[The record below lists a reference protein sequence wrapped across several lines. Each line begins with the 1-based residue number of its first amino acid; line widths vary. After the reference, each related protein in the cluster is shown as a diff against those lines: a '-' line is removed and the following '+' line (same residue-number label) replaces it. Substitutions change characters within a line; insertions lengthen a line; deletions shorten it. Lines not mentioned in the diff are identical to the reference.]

1 MRDERGISSLALV
14 LLLLVLGSLM
24 LNGLN
29 QRQRTHTQRITSE
42 SRAMRNLADAHS
54 ALGWGRMQAWQ
65 MQPAVQ
71 CRAHRSQPWRVCLR
85 IFADRTLLLIAA
97 SGSEILWRSGAIGE
111 SGVTFSPHG
120 WSDFCPLKE
129 IRQCQ
134 MP

>member
-42 SRAMRNLADAHS
+42 SRAMRNLAEAHS
-54 ALGWGRMQAWQ
+54 ALEWGRMQAWQ

-71 CRAHRSQPWRVCLR
+71 CRAHHSQPWRVCLR

-97 SGSEILWRSGAIGE
+97 SGSETLWRSGAIGE

-120 WSDFCPLKE
+120 WSDFCPFKE
-129 IRQCQ
+129 ISQCQ

>member
-1 MRDERGISSLALV
+1 MRGERGISSLALV

-54 ALGWGRMQAWQ
+54 ALEWGRVQAWQ
-65 MQPAVQ
+65 IQPAVQ
-71 CRAHRSQPWRVCLR
+71 CREHHRQPWRVCLR
-85 IFADRTLLLIAA
+85 IFADRTLVLIAA
-97 SGSEILWRSGAIGE
+97 SGSETLWRSGATGE
-111 SGVTFSPHG
+111 SGVTFSSHG